1 MPRSEGRQG
10 APEAFIAPGA
20 GGRGTGACRGPGG
33 QAVGRPQGAEAGDTR
48 QAFALLPITRGGLAE
63 PGGHPLLSQ
72 WRSMMPVVGSVA
84 AAWLPRGCHVFQP
97 FLLDPEEARE

>member
-1 MPRSEGRQG
+1 VPRSEGRQG
-10 APEAFIAPGA
+10 APEAFIAPGV

-33 QAVGRPQGAEAGDTR
+33 RAVGCPQGAEAGDTC
-48 QAFALLPITRGGLAE
+48 QAFTLLPISHGGLAE

-72 WRSMMPVVGSVA
+72 WRNMMPVVGSAV
-84 AAWLPRGCHVFQP
+84 AAWLLRGCHVFQP